1 MALEMPFEKY
11 GLTASKCYVVVTE
24 VHYSKGLHQPTPAIA
39 DTNSIMTVLFYS
51 DKNTR
56 DADKEPMESR
66 SISFKMNTASDAKDS
81 VTQAYAHLK
90 TLDEFK
96 DATDV

>member
-1 MALEMPFEKY
+1 MALEMSFEKY
-11 GLTASKCYVVVTE
+11 GLTASKCYVVVTG